1 MCNTIF
7 QSPLLVS
14 CISLLIGVVSV
25 LFKIKSLLLRHFLYK
40 ISKDYGGA
48 ICTITIE
55 TLRRFIAKQVVFFL
69 YVCYNIGIK
78 KKSHQRVQGVR
89 LISELYKV
97 KCA

>member
-48 ICTITIE
+48 ICTIIIE
-55 TLRRFIAKQVVFFL
+55 TLRRFIAV
-69 YVCYNIGIK
+69 
-78 KKSHQRVQGVR
+78 S
-89 LISELYKV
+89 V
-97 KCA
+97 KCLWENKIEKEGHPLLQ